1 MLILVFDT
9 PEDRDKFVILYET
22 YGKTIYY
29 TLSRYNLDE
38 HTKEDLSHDIYII
51 LAEHLDSIDIND
63 HKKTRNYIITIT
75 RNYCSNYLRSKCKAP
90 CKSPVSQAFRG
101 FLTKDTNGEKTHRAD
116 TKPYFVRKI

>member
-1 MLILVFDT
+1 M
-9 PEDRDKFVILYET
+9 YET

-75 RNYCSNYLRSKCKAP
+75 RNYVQIIFAANVKRPAKREKAKSP
-90 CKSPVSQAFRG
+90 KSPVSQAFG
-101 FLTKDTNGEKTHRAD
+101 DF
-116 TKPYFVRKI
+116 